1 MELRLRQVKLLN
13 NIHTVVDV
21 LSMCQLMTSSH
32 TVIVHQLK
40 WKLPSVP
47 KTQPRTIWRYDHADF
62 QTANELLE
70 NVDWESLIVDDI
82 DVAWQN
88 WETKFM
94 SIMDQC
100 VPKTTLPAKKNLPW
114 LSKELTKSI
123 RARNSAYKRAKRTR
137 ASQHFLSYKAFDSVP
152 HKPLLDKLKSIGL
165 SEHLV
170 KWICS
175 YLSNREQHVVL
186 NGQESTSSPVISGV
200 PQGSVLGPL
209 LFLLYIND
217 LANGSLSENC
227 FASLYA
233 DDLLLYKIITD
244 PRDYATLQS
253 DINSIADWINE
264 HYLSLNSSKCKCMT
278 VTRLRQHSVSPPT
291 LLLNG
296 EPMEKVDSYKYLGIT
311 LTSDLT
317 WSDHIRNI
325 TAKSRRL
332 VGLLY
337 RQFYKWSSPATLS
350 RLYVSLVRPLLEY
363 TSPAWSPY
371 IIKDIN
377 SLESV
382 QKFALKVCLKQWNM
396 PYCQLLNQS
405 HLPDLGTR
413 RKHLSLCYFYNIVN
427 GVHVYPNLPLVP
439 HSPQHVLRNTHSF
452 MQFNAHTNHF
462 QHSFS
467 QHVTALWNTLP
478 SAITSAPTLSVF
490 KNYIHSS

>member
-1 MELRLRQVKLLN
+1 M
-13 NIHTVVDV
+13 
-21 LSMCQLMTSSH
+21 
-32 TVIVHQLK
+32 
-40 WKLPSVP
+40 
-47 KTQPRTIWRYDHADF
+47 
-62 QTANELLE
+62 
-70 NVDWESLIVDDI
+70 
-82 DVAWQN
+82 
-88 WETKFM
+88 
-94 SIMDQC
+94 
-100 VPKTTLPAKKNLPW
+100 
-114 LSKELTKSI
+114 
-123 RARNSAYKRAKRTR
+123 
-137 ASQHFLSYKAFDSVP
+137 
-152 HKPLLDKLKSIGL
+152 
-165 SEHLV
+165 
-170 KWICS
+170 
-175 YLSNREQHVVL
+175 
-186 NGQESTSSPVISGV
+186 
-200 PQGSVLGPL
+200 LGPL

-244 PRDYATLQS
+244 PQDYATLQS

-363 TSPAWSPY
+363 ASPAWSPY

-382 QKFALKVCLKQWNM
+382 QKFALKVWLKQWNM

-462 QHSFS
+462 QHSFFP
-467 QHVTALWNTLP
+467 HVTALWNTLP

>member
-1 MELRLRQVKLLN
+1 MVSSVVPVPKGSDSTCVSNYRPISLLPVVSKLLERHMHFL
-13 NIHTVVDV
+13 I
-21 LSMCQLMTSSH
+21 SCQIETFCPIASHQWGFQPGKSS
-32 TVIVHQLK
+32 VSAL
-40 WKLPSVP
+40 
-47 KTQPRTIWRYDHADF
+47 
-62 QTANELLE
+62 
-70 NVDWESLIVDDI
+70 I
-82 DVAWQN
+82 DVVHHWSLAL
-88 WETKFM
+88 
-94 SIMDQC
+94 DQR
-100 VPKTTLPAKKNLPW
+100 
-114 LSKELTKSI
+114 KEVAAVFFDL
-123 RARNSAYKRAKRTR
+123 R
-137 ASQHFLSYKAFDSVP
+137 KAFDSVP

-165 SEHLV
+165 SEYLV

-227 FASLYA
+227 FASLYV

-363 TSPAWSPY
+363 ASPAWSPY

-462 QHSFS
+462 QHSFFP
-467 QHVTALWNTLP
+467 HVTALWNTLP

-490 KNYIHSS
+490 NNYIHSS